1 MFNRLS
7 IIALTL
13 ISSGYCDR
21 PAPANLNHALA
32 LVDSMII
39 DGQSIS
45 YIAIYADAPDYQP
58 VEAIDEG
65 ITCVD
70 DVGRFLEVL
79 EHSILID
86 GRRDLVPVA
95 RGMTHF
101 LLYLSRDDGLWY
113 NFMLADGSINKTHR
127 NSVAEFG
134 WWAVRGL
141 RGLAAA
147 YHIFRVVEPNGSLI
161 AAVSHRI
168 AAADDHI
175 ATILVEYS
183 RFTKS
188 KFGEQPAWLMTA
200 PDQTCELILALTK
213 LHGSGDFDYY
223 NAITQF
229 SQALVATQVSI
240 PEHDLNGMYYSWENI
255 WHAWGN
261 NQSAAL
267 LEAYGISGEESFL
280 TSVTLW
286 AEHFIPFILSHQF
299 PRRLIM
305 NADSTYDME
314 QFPQIAYGI
323 NGMYRGIKM
332 LADLTGKPV
341 YENYSEQIY
350 SWFSGENIARVPM
363 YDAASGRCFD
373 GITGPDSINRN
384 SGAESTI
391 ECLLATQLKFTN

>member
-1 MFNRLS
+1 MINRLS

-13 ISSGYCDR
+13 ISVGYCER
-21 PAPANLNHALA
+21 PAAANLDHALA

-39 DGQSIS
+39 DGKSIS
-45 YIAIYADAPDYQP
+45 YIAIYAEAPDYQP
-58 VEAIDEG
+58 VEASGEG

-79 EHSILID
+79 EHSILVD
-86 GRRDLVPVA
+86 GRLDLVPVA
-95 RGMTHF
+95 RGMTNF

-127 NSVAEFG
+127 NSAAEFG
-134 WWAVRGL
+134 WWAIRGL

-147 YHIFRVVEPNGSLI
+147 YNIFRAVEPQGRLI
-161 AAVSHRI
+161 GDVSDRI

-175 ATILVEYS
+175 ATILADYPE
-183 RFTKS
+183 FTKS
-188 KFGEQPAWLMTA
+188 KIGQQPARLMTA
-200 PDQTCELILALTK
+200 PDRTGELILALAK
-213 LHGSGDFDYY
+213 LHRSGEFDYY
-223 NAITQF
+223 NAITRF
-229 SQALVATQVSI
+229 SQALMAAQVHL
-240 PEHDLNGMYYSWENI
+240 PGHDLNGMYYCWENT

-261 NQSAAL
+261 NQSTAL
-267 LEAYGISGEESFL
+267 LEAYEITGQESLL
-280 TSVTLW
+280 TSVALW
-286 AEHFIPFILSHQF
+286 ADNFIPFILSHQF

-323 NGMYRGIKM
+323 NGIYRGIKM
-332 LADLTGKPV
+332 LGDLTGNLV
-341 YENYSEQIY
+341 YENYSERIY
-350 SWFSGENIARVPM
+350 GWFSGKNIARVQM
-363 YDAASGRCFD
+363 YNAASGRCFD

-391 ECLLATQLKFTN
+391 ECLRATQLKFAN